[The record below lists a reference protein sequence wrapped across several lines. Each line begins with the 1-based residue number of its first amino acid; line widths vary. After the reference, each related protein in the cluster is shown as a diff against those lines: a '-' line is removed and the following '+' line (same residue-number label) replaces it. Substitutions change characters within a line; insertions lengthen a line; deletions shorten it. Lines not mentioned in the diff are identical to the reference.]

1 MCFSAQFWNERYQS
15 QQTGW
20 DLKSPSTPLK
30 EYIDQLSDLSLRI
43 LIPGCGN
50 AYEAEYLLEKG
61 FSHITLIDISEVLVQ
76 TLQEKFKNYPQ
87 IQVILG
93 DFFDLQGSYDLI
105 LEQTFFCALHPDLR
119 SAYANQMKNL
129 LSKNG
134 KLVGVMFQRDFGN
147 PYPPFGGSKEEYLQL
162 FEPYFTIVTMEDCYN
177 SIPPRAGTELF
188 IQLKSNG

>member
-105 LEQTFFCALHPDLR
+105 LEQTFFCALNPNLR
-119 SAYANQMKNL
+119 KSYVHQMYHL
-129 LSKNG
+129 LSING
-134 KLVGVMFQRDFGN
+134 KLIGLLFNHNFNNLNPPYGGN
-147 PYPPFGGSKEEYLQL
+147 KDEY
-162 FEPYFTIVTMEDCYN
+162 ENYFKHYFNIERMEKCYN
-177 SIPPRAGTELF
+177 SIQPRKDKELF
-188 IQLKSNG
+188 IHLIKK